1 MENLNLGTC
10 TVCNGKFESRLDSYG
25 GVCINCSNSHS
36 ENTVNNVFSDAETL
50 VLSLRV

>member
-1 MENLNLGTC
+1 MENLNLGKC

-25 GVCINCSNSHS
+25 GVCINCSNSHT
-36 ENTVNNVFSDAETL
+36 ENTVYNVLSDSESL